1 MKISLLLLLLL
12 YLVRQQWCFS
22 HYRKD
27 HRPKKSNEGAIK
39 LTIRGKVIKFGNN
52 IDTDV
57 ILPGPYLVHTD
68 VDELAK
74 HAMEGL
80 DSKFPEKAADG
91 VIVVG
96 GKNFGC
102 GSSREQAPI
111 ALKYS
116 GVKCVLAESF
126 ARIFYRN
133 SITIGLPVLV
143 CAGIS
148 RKVKEGDELVVN
160 LQTGKVEDKT
170 NGSVLQAT
178 RLPEFIMEVLE
189 DGGLIQHLKRRIET
203 NE

>member
-1 MKISLLLLLLL
+1 
-12 YLVRQQWCFS
+12 
-22 HYRKD
+22 
-27 HRPKKSNEGAIK
+27 
-39 LTIRGKVIKFGNN
+39 LTISGKVIKFGNN

-68 VDELAK
+68 PKELAK

-80 DSKFPEKAADG
+80 DPKFTEKAVNG

-96 GKNFGC
+96 AKNFGC

-143 CAGIS
+143 CAGVS
-148 RKVKEGDELVVN
+148 EKVKEGDELVVN
-160 LQTGKVEDKT
+160 MQTGKVEDKT
-170 NGSVLQAT
+170 NGLVFHAT
-178 RLPEFIMEVLE
+178 KLPEFIMEILN
-189 DGGLIQHLKRRIET
+189 DGGLIEHLKRR
-203 NE
+203 NENNE